1 MCYNNSIES
10 KGDICIMAVTKMR
23 REVLGRKKS
32 TSCIRIKNGRVIIS
46 DPKIIAEMNSESI
59 KKSEKQGLFNA
70 LDLGAVWLERAL
82 KKQ

>member
-1 MCYNNSIES
+1 
-10 KGDICIMAVTKMR
+10 MAVTKMR

-59 KKSEKQGLFNA
+59 KKSEKQRQNDTDA
-70 LDLGAVWLERAL
+70 LAIAARLYAGY
-82 KKQ
+82 